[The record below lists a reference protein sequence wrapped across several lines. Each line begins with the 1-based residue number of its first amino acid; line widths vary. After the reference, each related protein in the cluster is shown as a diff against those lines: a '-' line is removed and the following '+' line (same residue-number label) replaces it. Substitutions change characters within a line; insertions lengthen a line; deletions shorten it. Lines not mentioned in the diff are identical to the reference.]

1 MRSAWETKP
10 LWMLWMGRA
19 ASTGQGRKARELR
32 MDFTNKVAV
41 VTGSSRGIGRA
52 IAMQLAEG
60 GAKVVVNYRSNKAA
74 ADQVVEEIRASGG
87 EAISIQADV
96 CQVDEAQA
104 LIDAAKEA
112 FDRIDILVNNAG
124 TTRDTLIMR
133 MSEED
138 WDVVIDTNLKGTFNC
153 IKAASRQMMR
163 QRYGRIIVITSV
175 SGLAGN
181 PGQANYASAKAGL
194 IGLTKTVAKELGSR
208 GITCNAVA
216 PGYVHTDLTASL
228 PEDLIQLA
236 IERTPLGRTGTPED
250 MAKAVAFLASDDA
263 SFITGQVLAVD
274 GGLAIS

>member
-1 MRSAWETKP
+1 
-10 LWMLWMGRA
+10 
-19 ASTGQGRKARELR
+19 
-32 MDFTNKVAV
+32 MDLTDKVAV

-52 IAMQLAEG
+52 IALRLAED
-60 GAKVVVNYRSNKAA
+60 GAKVVVNYRGNEAA
-74 ADQVVEEIRASGG
+74 AREVVEQIKVGGG
-87 EAISIQADV
+87 EAIAVQADV
-96 CQVDEAQA
+96 SQVSEAQA

-112 FDRIDILVNNAG
+112 FGRIDILVNNAG

-153 IKAASRQMMR
+153 IKAVSRQMMR
-163 QRYGRIIVITSV
+163 QRYGRIVNITSV
-175 SGLAGN
+175 AGLGGN

-216 PGYVHTDLTASL
+216 PGFVPTDLTASV
-228 PEDLIQLA
+228 PEELIQLA
-236 IERTPLGRTGTPED
+236 IDRTPLGRTGTPEE
-250 MAKAVAFLASDDA
+250 MATAAAFLASDEA